1 MSEANDKT
9 PIHLWIIGILALL
22 WNAVGAFDYFATQ
35 TKMESYMGNFTPE
48 QLDYFYGF
56 PAWMDAAW
64 AIAVWGSLLGALAL
78 LMRKTW
84 AVTLFGVAIL
94 GLLVSS
100 IYNFVIADGAAVM
113 GNEGVIFTAII
124 WVVALLLF
132 FYARAM
138 ASRKVLR

>member
-1 MSEANDKT
+1 MSEANVKT
-9 PIHLWIIGILALL
+9 PIHLWIVGILALL
-22 WNAVGAFDYFATQ
+22 WNAIGAFDYFATQ
-35 TKMESYMGNFTPE
+35 TRMESYMSKFTPE
-48 QLDYFYGF
+48 QLEYFYGF

-84 AVTLFGVAIL
+84 AVTLFGLAIL
-94 GLLVSS
+94 GLLVSTV
-100 IYNFVIADGAAVM
+100 YNFVISNGAEMM
-113 GNEGVIFTAII
+113 GSQGVIFTVII
-124 WVVALLLF
+124 WVIALLLF